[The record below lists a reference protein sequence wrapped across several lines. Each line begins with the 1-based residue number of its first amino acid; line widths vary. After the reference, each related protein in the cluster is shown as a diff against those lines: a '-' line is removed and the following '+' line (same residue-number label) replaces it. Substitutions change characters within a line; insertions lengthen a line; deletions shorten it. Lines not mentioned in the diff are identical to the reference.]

1 MHGPMLATPNRVRGG
16 SGSAVAYARHGLILT
31 RPFHDKR
38 VVELALAIPQD
49 LYVKDGRNRYLA
61 CQALRHIYPREFQQR
76 GRRRDDLFPDFQA
89 AIHRAKPEILADIA
103 RMEASASL
111 TAMIDF
117 PRLRALLHAR
127 GADDHNSG
135 WEAETHAAMN
145 AYSIARYVE
154 WFRRDNR

>member
-1 MHGPMLATPNRVRGG
+1 
-16 SGSAVAYARHGLILT
+16 
-31 RPFHDKR
+31 
-38 VVELALAIPQD
+38 
-49 LYVKDGRNRYLA
+49 
-61 CQALRHIYPREFQQR
+61 
-76 GRRRDDLFPDFQA
+76 
-89 AIHRAKPEILADIA
+89 
-103 RMEASASL
+103 MEASASL